1 MSDQPAPAGTLA
13 SMRAAIDAE
22 DRALIELLARRRA
35 LVRELFEWKLRHGLP
50 LIDPAREA
58 LLLADRAA
66 LAEERGLPASLVER
80 VLRTILDAS
89 HADAAENLARPPDLG

>member
-80 VLRTILDAS
+80 VLRTI
-89 HADAAENLARPPDLG
+89 